1 MTDLYDKTYFHDY
14 AIQVPHLMI
23 EAQKGQ
29 IQECH
34 VREELGLEQ
43 KSLNSQN
50 SPLFTTTWHLI
61 FLNFVLIILQMSQ
74 IKQNK
79 SS

>member
-1 MTDLYDKTYFHDY
+1 MAQTRKVFQLLAISRMVTSMTDLYDKTWFHDY

-34 VREELGLEQ
+34 VREEVGLE
-43 KSLNSQN
+43 
-50 SPLFTTTWHLI
+50 
-61 FLNFVLIILQMSQ
+61 
-74 IKQNK
+74 
-79 SS
+79 